1 MKDFI
6 DLLQRI
12 PSQAW
17 VALITA
23 ILTSAL
29 TLLGV
34 WLTNRSH
41 NQRLKIQLEH
51 DRKKRNEEHLRDR
64 LEELYVLSNK
74 FLDMLVARYVP
85 YRALMMGQI
94 SHDQA
99 LDMAL
104 KHSSKRDFEPHRVTM
119 LIDLYF
125 PSIKPAFQEIL
136 NIRDKLNEIIEGHKE
151 QYKTGD
157 TDGSKWLT
165 LFQPLFEEL
174 ARKTDSFS
182 KVITTVKYN
191 A

>member
-1 MKDFI
+1 MKDYI

-17 VALITA
+17 VVLITA

-29 TLLGV
+29 TLISV
-34 WLTNRSH
+34 WLTNRSN

-51 DRKKRNEEHLRDR
+51 ERKKRNEELLRDR

-74 FLDMLVARYVP
+74 FLDRLVSRYVP
-85 YRALMMGQI
+85 YRAVMMGQI
-94 SHDQA
+94 SYDQA

-104 KHSSKRDFEPHRVTM
+104 EHGSKRDFEPHRVTM

-125 PSIKPAFQEIL
+125 PSIKPDFQEIL
-136 NIRDKLNEIIEGHKE
+136 TIRDKLNNIVECHKE

-174 ARKTDSFS
+174 AKKANSFN
-182 KVITTVKYN
+182 KVITNVKYN

>member
-6 DLLQRI
+6 NLLLTI

-34 WLTNRSH
+34 WLSNRASY
-41 NQRLKIQLEH
+41 QRLKIQLEH
-51 DRKKRNEEHLRDR
+51 ERKKTNDEHLRDR
-64 LEELYVLSNK
+64 LEELYVISNK
-74 FLDMLVARYVP
+74 FLDTLVARYVP
-85 YRALMMGQI
+85 YRAVMMKQI
-94 SHDQA
+94 SYDQA

-104 KHSSKRDFEPHRVTM
+104 KNGSQRDFEPHRVAM

-136 NIRDKLNEIIEGHKE
+136 KIRDKLNEIIEGHKE

-157 TDGSKWLT
+157 TDGSKWLKV
-165 LFQPLFEEL
+165 FQPLYEEL
-174 ARKTDSFS
+174 ANKADDFN
-182 KVITTVKYN
+182 KVIITLKYD

>member
-1 MKDFI
+1 MKDYI

-17 VALITA
+17 VVLITA
-23 ILTSAL
+23 ILTSTL
-29 TLLGV
+29 TLISV
-34 WLTNRSH
+34 WLTNRSN

-51 DRKKRNEEHLRDR
+51 ERKKRNEELLRDR

-74 FLDMLVARYVP
+74 FLDRLVSRYVP
-85 YRALMMGQI
+85 YRAVMMGQI
-94 SHDQA
+94 SYDQA
-99 LDMAL
+99 LDIAL
-104 KHSSKRDFEPHRVTM
+104 EHGSKRDFEPHRVTM

-125 PSIKPAFQEIL
+125 PSIKPDFQEIL
-136 NIRDKLNEIIEGHKE
+136 TIRDKLNNIVESHKE

-174 ARKTDSFS
+174 AKKANSFN
-182 KVITTVKYN
+182 KAITNVKYN

>member
-6 DLLQRI
+6 ALLQSI

-17 VALITA
+17 IILITA
-23 ILTSAL
+23 IFTSAL

-34 WLTNRSH
+34 WLTNRA
-41 NQRLKIQLEH
+41 NFQRLKIRLDEE
-51 DRKKRNEEHLRDR
+51 RRKRNEEHLRDR

-74 FLDMLVARYVP
+74 FLDMQVARYVP
-85 YRALMMGQI
+85 YRALMMQQI
-94 SHDQA
+94 SYDQA

-104 KHSSKRDFEPHRVTM
+104 KNSSQRDFEPHRIMM

-125 PSIKPAFQEIL
+125 PSIKPAFKEIL

-157 TDGSKWLT
+157 TDGSKWLIV
-165 LFQPLFEEL
+165 FQPLYEEL
-174 ARKTDSFS
+174 ARKADAFS
-182 KVITTVKYN
+182 KIITTVKYD